1 MNEQDKDVHF
11 YSLHDFI
18 EKEELSE
25 PLYKYKNWK
34 KLTSIQKVSQKIFDK
49 DMEGIII
56 GDKVGEIYFL
66 NMANLDKLPK
76 YAEVEGA
83 ATIKQENE
91 ENVVKLLYGM
101 QQTVT
106 GVGLSSCNR
115 YMLSFDTLNK
125 VVVNNFPN
133 VFEIQTVNTNHQE
146 EIKAYCQVQD
156 CLVTVSQDAERCRVI
171 KQNIQDGSFLYE
183 QVETS
188 SVTDKKVEQVFYS
201 AEDDK
206 VILVSKNSAGKYE
219 VDEVQEGKGLAS
231 WQSGFD
237 AANFN
242 GYYVAQDCL
251 GKSRYVLQANY
262 DATNGCL
269 EAKDSIELLKRL

>member
-1 MNEQDKDVHF
+1 MIAIMNEQDKDVHF

-133 VFEIQTVNTNHQE
+133 VFEI
-146 EIKAYCQVQD
+146 
-156 CLVTVSQDAERCRVI
+156 
-171 KQNIQDGSFLYE
+171 
-183 QVETS
+183 
-188 SVTDKKVEQVFYS
+188 
-201 AEDDK
+201 
-206 VILVSKNSAGKYE
+206 
-219 VDEVQEGKGLAS
+219 
-231 WQSGFD
+231 
-237 AANFN
+237 
-242 GYYVAQDCL
+242 
-251 GKSRYVLQANY
+251 
-262 DATNGCL
+262 
-269 EAKDSIELLKRL
+269 